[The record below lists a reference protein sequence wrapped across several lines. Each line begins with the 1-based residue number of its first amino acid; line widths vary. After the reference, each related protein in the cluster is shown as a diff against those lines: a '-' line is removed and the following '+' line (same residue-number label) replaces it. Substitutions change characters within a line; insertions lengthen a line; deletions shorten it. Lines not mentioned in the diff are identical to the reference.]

1 MNGSRKLQCILCI
14 LVLLSSGC
22 VKKEIIDDINLIEA
36 MGFDYVGGGKI
47 RGTILYPIYQPDQP
61 PKDVTLTAEHLMKKT
76 ILQDIQLQS
85 PNPIV
90 TGSMEVILFSKELSE
105 KEGVLELVDAFQR
118 DPGVGSRL
126 FPVIVDGDAQKL
138 LEGEYGI
145 KGNATFIAD
154 LVKNNIEQ
162 EDLPKT
168 NLQQFLFDYYQIGKT
183 PFMPQLKQISKDKL
197 ELNGVGFFRYGK
209 IVETISSEE
218 MFFFKLLVDKYSNG
232 MHRVTIDDDE
242 AAVRDITSKH
252 NFELTGQEPVE
263 ITVKIRVNGIIN
275 EFTGNELTP
284 KRINKLEKNFEE
296 KISKEC
302 LALFE
307 KFREKGIDPVGF
319 GHYYKTQTKKF
330 DYEKWTNSQYENLR
344 VKIEPDVII
353 KEAGVIE

>member
-1 MNGSRKLQCILCI
+1 MNGRRRRLFSLCF
-14 LVLLSSGC
+14 LLLLSGC
-22 VKKEIIDDINLIEA
+22 VQKEIIDDINLIEA

-47 RGTILYPIYQPDQP
+47 SGTILYPIYQPDQP
-61 PKDVTLTAEHLMKKT
+61 PKNVTLTAEHLMKKT

-126 FPVIVDGDAQKL
+126 FPTIVDGNSKDL

-145 KGNATFIAD
+145 KGNASHIAD
-154 LVKNNIEQ
+154 LIKNNIEH

-183 PFMPQLKQISKDKL
+183 PFMPQLKQLSKENLEINGIS
-197 ELNGVGFFRYGK
+197 FFRYGK
-209 IVETISSEE
+209 VVETISKEK

-232 MHRVTIDDDE
+232 LHRVTVDDDE
-242 AAVRDITSKH
+242 AAIRNITSVH
-252 NFELTGQEPVE
+252 NFELTSRDPIE

-284 KRINKLEKNFEE
+284 KRINKLEHNFEE
-296 KISKEC
+296 EIKKEC

-307 KFREKGIDPVGF
+307 TFLEKDIDPVGF
-319 GHYYKTQTKKF
+319 GHYYKTQTRNF
-330 DYEKWTNSQYENLR
+330 DYEKWTNTQYKNLTL
-344 VKIEPDVII
+344 KIVPDVII
-353 KEAGVIE
+353 SEAGVIE